1 MGRRGRQRDTA
12 GGDRKTQGLAYVLA
26 MGWLGASTKRGT
38 GRGSGGER
46 KRTAGLSNGWFLG
59 GTRGE
64 LAGALSLKRPFRF
77 FPEFTKGQTQ
87 S

>member
-1 MGRRGRQRDTA
+1 MGRRDRQGDTA

-46 KRTAGLSNGWFLG
+46 KRTAGLSNG
-59 GTRGE
+59 
-64 LAGALSLKRPFRF
+64 
-77 FPEFTKGQTQ
+77 
-87 S
+87 